1 MSSIHLKVLA
11 ALVAV
16 TAGLVVSSSASA
28 GWTVETVVSAGDV
41 GSALSMDLDSSGNP
55 HIVYRDRTVSQIKYI
70 VKSGATW
77 GAPEAIAD
85 SRYYNTDL
93 VLDSSSSPHVSYAN
107 YVSGISRPSYAYK
120 SGGVWQTAQVATS
133 DTDTSIAL
141 GLDGLARIS
150 YGYSILKYATWNGT
164 SFTLE
169 TVDSASTVGRF
180 NSLAIDS
187 QGRPHIAYY
196 DGNLGALRYAVKTGT
211 TWVPAIVDWTTT
223 VGYNP
228 SLALNASDLPRIAYY
243 DYDNDD
249 LKYAYYDGTNWGK
262 ETVDGGS
269 PDYEAVGKSASLAID
284 SAGRPHI
291 AYYNESLGT
300 LKYAR
305 WDGSQWVIETI
316 IDPDGSYDYG
326 VGCSLH
332 LDAFDVP
339 HIAYYDSD
347 NGDLKY
353 AVLPEP
359 ATLMLLAL
367 GGLGVLVRRKQE

>member
-1 MSSIHLKVLA
+1 MSSIHLKVFA

-16 TAGLVVSSSASA
+16 TVGLAVSSSASA

-41 GSALSMDLDSSGNP
+41 GSSLSMDMDGSGNP
-55 HIVYRDRTVSQIKYI
+55 HIVYRDRTASQIKYI
-70 VKSGATW
+70 VKTGATW
-77 GAPEAIAD
+77 GSPETVVN
-85 SRYYNTDL
+85 SGYYNTDV

-107 YVSGISRPSYAYK
+107 SSSYQPSYAYK
-120 SGGVWQTAQVATS
+120 SGGVWQTAAVSAVP
-133 DTDTSIAL
+133 TDGCYTSIAL
-141 GLDGLARIS
+141 GQDGLARIS
-150 YGYSILKYATWNGT
+150 YGYSVLKYATWNGT
-164 SFTLE
+164 AFTTE
-169 TVDSASTVGRF
+169 TADSATSVGRY

-196 DGNLGALRYAVKTGT
+196 DSNFLMLRYAVKTGT
-211 TWVPAIVDWTTT
+211 TWTPTAIDSGDA
-223 VGYNP
+223 GYNP
-228 SLALNASDLPRIAYY
+228 SLALDASDLPRIAYY
-243 DYDNDD
+243 DKGNEN

-269 PDYEAVGKSASLAID
+269 PAYETVGKYSSLAID

-291 AYYNESLGT
+291 AYYDYSMGT

-305 WDGSQWVIETI
+305 WDGSQWAIETI

-332 LDAFDVP
+332 LDALDVP
-339 HIAYYDSD
+339 HIAYYDSA

-359 ATLMLLAL
+359 ATLGLLAL
-367 GGLGVLVRRKQE
+367 GGLGALLRRKK